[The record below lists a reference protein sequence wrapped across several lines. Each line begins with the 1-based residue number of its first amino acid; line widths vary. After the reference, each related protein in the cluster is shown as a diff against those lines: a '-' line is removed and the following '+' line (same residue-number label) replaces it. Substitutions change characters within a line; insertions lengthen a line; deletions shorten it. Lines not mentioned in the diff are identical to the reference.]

1 MRLVKNAVLNLEL
14 EQIEEIMDLPKTVCA
29 EKEGKNLTT
38 IGKIW
43 TGCENQGKYV
53 LLIRNTRQTRCQS
66 ALFVI
71 KNQNNCHWRLKKV
84 KIFQMAGCTIQ
95 FS

>member
-1 MRLVKNAVLNLEL
+1 MKNAVLNLEL
-14 EQIEEIMDLPKTVCA
+14 KQIEEIMDLPKTVCA

-53 LLIRNTRQTRCQS
+53 LLIRNIRQTRCQS

-71 KNQNNCHWRLKKV
+71 KT
-84 KIFQMAGCTIQ
+84 KITATGG
-95 FS
+95 